1 MKCRPRF
8 HFPPSSFLS
17 FVDISR
23 KLLGRKAKPDKIKKG
38 KTHEIGGEESRK
50 MTNSEGEGR
59 ANISIRLEFG
69 GKNVTKRLLL
79 NIYSG
84 AKKTISIQNVLER
97 GSRSCTS
104 CSCFLR
110 WSMRSLI
117 SATKQGEGK
126 GDGPESWY
134 SRLKKKRICI
144 YTSNR
149 SPTHTQLNIS
159 VGNRA
164 EYFFHGFLN

>member
-1 MKCRPRF
+1 MRCTIALSGRNTGDGHKGDRQGRLELRVQDIFRRF
-8 HFPPSSFLS
+8 RARVRYPFSFRRAREDFEGKGQGDLEVQTAFPFPPPPSFLS

-84 AKKTISIQNVLER
+84 AKKTISIQN
-97 GSRSCTS
+97 SCIGT
-104 CSCFLR
+104 R
-110 WSMRSLI
+110 I
-117 SATKQGEGK
+117 
-126 GDGPESWY
+126 
-134 SRLKKKRICI
+134 KKL
-144 YTSNR
+144 YE
-149 SPTHTQLNIS
+149 L
-159 VGNRA
+159 
-164 EYFFHGFLN
+164 